1 LKAGSYL
8 LTTTWIKA
16 GFERGGCVVIDTT
29 EHLRVIQEAVSRIL
43 KYASKG
49 RSLFDQDELV
59 QAWIIH
65 HLEVIGEVTGSMP
78 QMFRSLH
85 PEIEWKHFTDMRE
98 ALTYQYYEVNL
109 DRVWA
114 VVENDLPPLKASV
127 DAILTEQE
135 TDPVET
141 TV

>member
-1 LKAGSYL
+1 M
-8 LTTTWIKA
+8 
-16 GFERGGCVVIDTT
+16 RDTT
-29 EHLRVIQEAVSRIL
+29 EYLRVIREAISRIL

-85 PEIEWKHFTDMRE
+85 PEIEWKQFTDMRD

-114 VVENDLPPLKASV
+114 VVETDIPPLKASV
-127 DAILTEQE
+127 DAILAEQE
-135 TDPVET
+135 
-141 TV
+141 